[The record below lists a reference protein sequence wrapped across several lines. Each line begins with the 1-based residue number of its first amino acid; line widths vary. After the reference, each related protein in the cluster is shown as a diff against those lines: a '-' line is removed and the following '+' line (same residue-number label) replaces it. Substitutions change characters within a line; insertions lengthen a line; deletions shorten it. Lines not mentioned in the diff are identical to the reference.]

1 MPAISMLYNNEKG
14 FVLPL
19 GLMFLAI
26 IAILGTTA
34 VIVTTTDIKIGGNYK
49 TSVQAFYDADA
60 GSQYA
65 IAMIED
71 GLVDDTLVL
80 SGSSVTVNYTSP
92 AGFSFDP
99 ITTLTQVGT
108 SSDYSFQA
116 TGHSSNASSTIEVVI
131 VREST
136 FQYGAFGDEKLD
148 LKKEGAVYS
157 YDSGDLTNQPGDD
170 DFESTGEGD
179 VGSNEKV
186 KLKKDTFIDGD
197 VGLGDDG
204 DDPPDEATYDDH
216 EDAIVMGDIED
227 VPRVDPDP
235 LGAIGGDLADDFV
248 FYSDSANNDNASAGI
263 TDNEISL
270 DNGES
275 LTLPPGNY
283 YLTSIELKKGSILNI
298 SATGSDTVNIYLTGE
313 DGDAKFD
320 AKKDSSFN
328 IDGNPP
334 NFTIFSD
341 STKKIDFKHGTT
353 FKGTIYAP
361 YADIDVKHSADIYG
375 MIWAK
380 KLDIKNSG
388 ELYFD
393 TALKDKWLANT
404 VSIVSWRE
412 VLN

>member
-1 MPAISMLYNNEKG
+1 MPDIRITYNNEKG

-19 GLMFLAI
+19 GLIFLAI
-26 IAILGTTA
+26 IALLGTTA
-34 VIVTTTDIKIGGNYK
+34 VIVTTTDIKIGSNYK
-49 TSVQAFYDADA
+49 LSQQAFYAAEA
-60 GSQYA
+60 GGQYV

-71 GLVDDTLVL
+71 DLANDPPLVL
-80 SGSSVTVNYTSP
+80 SGSSIDVNYSAP
-92 AGFSFDP
+92 ASFSFDT
-99 ITTLTQVGT
+99 ITALTQVGAT
-108 SSDYSFQA
+108 SNYSFQV
-116 TGHSSNASSTIEVVI
+116 TGHSGNANSTIEMVI
-131 VREST
+131 VRDST
-136 FQYGAFGDEKLD
+136 FQYGAFGDKQLD

-157 YDSGDLTNQPGDD
+157 YDSRVTPNPTPAD
-170 DFESTGEGD
+170 STGEAD
-179 VGSNEKV
+179 VGSNEEV
-186 KLKKDTFIDGD
+186 HVHKDTYIDGD
-197 VGLGDDG
+197 VGLGNDDDG
-204 DDPPDEATYDDH
+204 NEAVYKESGTPTITSDT
-216 EDAIVMGDIED
+216 ED
-227 VPRVDPDP
+227 VDRVDPDP

-248 FYSDSANNDNASAGI
+248 FYSDSANNYNASAGI

-393 TALKDKWLANT
+393 TALKDKWLDDT
-404 VSIVSWRE
+404 VRIVSWKE